1 MRVNPREFRAAAI
14 AAVVATFAVS
24 SDLEAQRFQ
33 RRQRPGGESAPAAAP
48 SAETPKERKVEK
60 WTAIVGGDVH
70 IGDGNVIRGA
80 TVLIGDDK
88 IEKVGHDLEIPEN
101 ATRIDATGLVVA
113 PGFCLVKASGIG
125 GPGNEVRDDLNPYD
139 PSIKLGLAA
148 GITSYLWTANGGS
161 NTPGGKSA
169 VVKLA
174 YGDLAGM
181 VGPESSVVSMRVPLD
196 PASMANLR
204 KSVRQAREHL
214 EKVREFEAKPGAKPE
229 EKPKVPS
236 GTEELIA
243 LMTGQKRLWISQGGG
258 GFPGMFGG
266 SGRRGGGGG
275 GGFGTS
281 QIRQAMEIAELIGA
295 GVVLDGPTEG
305 WVVPDEI
312 AATGSMAIV
321 SPRTKVEADPGRPE
335 DSGSNLAQA
344 AILDAAGVPV
354 AVTVPGG
361 SFGGPSLGTGGI
373 LGQDLNTPT
382 VDAAYAIRGGYP
394 WRKGLRTLTLDS
406 ARIMG
411 AERRLGSLEAGKD
424 ADVLILDGDPLNYK
438 TFVQTALVNGKVV
451 YRKDDEPFYRHIRR

>member
-1 MRVNPREFRAAAI
+1 MKEHSREIRAMAI
-14 AAVVATFAVS
+14 AALIATFAAS
-24 SDLEAQRFQ
+24 SDLQAQRFQ
-33 RRQRPGGESAPAAAP
+33 RRQRPGGESAPAAPP
-48 SAETPKERKVEK
+48 STEAPKERKVET
-60 WTAIVGGDVH
+60 WTAIIGGDVH
-70 IGDGNVIRGA
+70 VGDGNVIRGA

-88 IEKVGHDLEIPEN
+88 IEKVGHDLEIPEK

-161 NTPGGKSA
+161 NTPAGKSA

-214 EKVREFEAKPGAKPE
+214 DKVREFEGKPGAKPE

-243 LMTGQKRLWISQGGG
+243 LMTGQKRLWISQAGG
-258 GFPGMFGG
+258 GFGG
-266 SGRRGGGGG
+266 GRRGGGGG
-275 GGFGTS
+275 GFGAS

-295 GVVLDGPTEG
+295 GVVLDGPTEA

-335 DSGSNLAQA
+335 DTGSNLAQA

-361 SFGGPSLGTGGI
+361 GYGGPSLGTGGI
-373 LGQDLNTPT
+373 LGQDLNTPM

-411 AERRLGSLEAGKD
+411 ADRRLGSLEPGKD